1 MRGKNK
7 CIILKGGFVEVGLDA
22 ATRLGSPW
30 TSREVFG
37 NLTRRCGGTMLQTSS
52 VVWGTVCGGQKG
64 LDWTNKVGKLVE
76 LD

>member
-7 CIILKGGFVEVGLDA
+7 CIILKVGFVEVGLDA

-30 TSREVFG
+30 T
-37 NLTRRCGGTMLQTSS
+37 MLQTTW
-52 VVWGTVCGGQKG
+52 VVWGAVWGQKG

-76 LD
+76 TD